1 MSLLSGYKVIDFT
14 SFVSGSTC
22 TRLLADLGAEVI
34 RIEKPDKKGSGPYYG
49 GERTVDLGLMRGKK
63 A

>member
-14 SFVSGSTC
+14 SFVSGPTC

-34 RIEKPDKKGSGPYYG
+34 RIEKPDKKRAAAPITAVNELSIS
-49 GERTVDLGLMRGKK
+49 

>member
-14 SFVSGSTC
+14 SFVSGPTC

-34 RIEKPDKKGSGPYYG
+34 RIEKPDKKKGQRPLL
-49 GERTVDLGLMRGKK
+49 RR
-63 A
+63 

>member
-34 RIEKPDKKGSGPYYG
+34 RIEKPDKK
-49 GERTVDLGLMRGKK
+49 K
-63 A
+63 AAAPITAVNEPSTSA